1 MPAGDGLVVEK
12 RGGRVVAGGG
22 NGVAPPV
29 HRGERAFL
37 LVRLTVMVVIPV
49 MVVIHLRLD

>member
-12 RGGRVVAGGG
+12 RGGRVVVGGG
-22 NGVAPPV
+22 TGVAPPV

-37 LVRLTVMVVIPV
+37 LVRLTVMVVIAV